1 MIKRRLLFFLLALQP
16 VSAVH
21 AETSLIING
30 LEGEL
35 QTNVETYLSAI
46 EPEAYSTSLRFRSRL
61 EKRIQQ
67 ALRALGYYHPDI
79 RFRVEDDQLV
89 VTVQPGSPVRIKQS
103 DIVLSG
109 AMSSDKDA
117 AALLDKSG
125 LQQGEVLNHGNYQAL
140 KSGIRNL
147 ALAKGYFDGRFTR
160 AELGVATELE
170 QAFIHLHYDSG
181 DRFHFGATHITG
193 SQIEE
198 SRVRSLIP
206 YQQGDPY
213 RATGIARLN
222 HNLSDTGWFSSVSVQ
237 PGLDQSGSDGALPM
251 QITLVPAAKNRLE
264 TGIGYSTD
272 VGPRASLN
280 WDKPWVNRYG
290 HSFDSSLSV
299 SAPQQ
304 AATFGYQIPLQD
316 VLHDYYRAELGVK
329 QLDDNDTRSLES
341 NLKLERHWRLES
353 GWHRTLSVRYLY
365 EDYQQGS
372 EEDEL
377 QMVLPGIAYS
387 RTRISAREGT
397 LPMRGN
403 KQSVSVEVADENFI
417 SPARLLRIQGQTAW
431 IRSIGH
437 RHRGFTRLGWSGN
450 LVDDIEDIPPSLR
463 FFAGGDN
470 SLRGYDY
477 QSISPVDEDGELVGA
492 KYMATATLEYQ
503 YRLTGNWWL
512 ATFAD
517 VGDAWSHSASAWK
530 RGVGAG
536 IRWVSPVGPVRL
548 DFAWGLDA
556 SPEDDQFKIHFTLGP
571 EL

>member
-1 MIKRRLLFFLLALQP
+1 MIKRRLLFCLLVLQP
-16 VSAVH
+16 VSAVQ
-21 AETSLIING
+21 AETSLLING

-46 EPEAYSTSLRFRSRL
+46 EPEEYSTSLRFRSRL

-79 RFRVEDDQLV
+79 RFRAEDEQLV
-89 VTVQPGSPVRIKQS
+89 VTVLPGAPVLIKQS

-117 AALLDKSG
+117 AALLEQAG
-125 LQQGEVLNHGNYQAL
+125 LQQGEVLDHGRYQAL

-147 ALAKGYFDGRFTR
+147 ALAKGYFDGNFTR
-160 AELGVATELE
+160 TELGVAPELD
-170 QAFIHLHYDSG
+170 QAFIYLHYDSG
-181 DRFHFGATHITG
+181 DRYHFGATHITG

-237 PGLDQSGSDGALPM
+237 PGLDLSAGDGALPT
-251 QITLVPAAKNRLE
+251 QVALVPAARNRLE
-264 TGIGYSTD
+264 TGLGYSTD

-280 WDKPWVNRYG
+280 WNKPWVNRYG

-304 AATFGYQIPLQD
+304 SATFGYQIPLQD
-316 VLHDYYRAELGVK
+316 ALHEYYRAELGVK

-417 SPARLLRIQGQTAW
+417 SPARLLRIQVQTAW
-431 IRSIGH
+431 IGSIGLD
-437 RHRGFTRLGWSGN
+437 HRGFTRLGWSGD
-450 LVDDIEDIPPSLR
+450 LVDDIGDIPPSLR

-477 QSISPVDEDGELVGA
+477 QSVSPVDEDGELVGG

-503 YRLTGNWWL
+503 YRLSGNWWL

-517 VGDAWSHSASAWK
+517 VGDAWSHSASEWK

-548 DFAWGLDA
+548 DFAWGLDV
-556 SPEDDQFKIHFTLGP
+556 SPEDDRFKIHFTLGP